1 MHCTGCSEHSSLT
14 GHPPL
19 LISHDG
25 SQYASPVG
33 LKTLHRKPL
42 EHLILVQGSTV
53 KNKYSKLMI
62 YTIIVCHL
70 NT

>member
-53 KNKYSKLMI
+53 KNKYS
-62 YTIIVCHL
+62 
-70 NT
+70 